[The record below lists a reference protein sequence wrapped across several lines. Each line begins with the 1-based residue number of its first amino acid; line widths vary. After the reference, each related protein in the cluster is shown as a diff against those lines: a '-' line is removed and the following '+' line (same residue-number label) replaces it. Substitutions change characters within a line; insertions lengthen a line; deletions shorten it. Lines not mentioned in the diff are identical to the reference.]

1 MMCIAAVAWRR
12 DLEYPLVVVANRD
25 ERHDRPTAPLAR
37 WADGSGIVAGRDLR
51 SEGTWLG
58 IGERT
63 GRLALITNFRDP
75 VRFNANAPSR
85 GALVTQWLSG
95 DWSRVEDKLGELAR
109 YNGFSLI
116 LTDGHDGWIIDNR
129 TMEHPVAMQAGRT
142 YGLSNGPLARPWPKV
157 KRLLGDIDHVFD
169 GNAGE
174 DALFGPLARTGAN
187 IAADRADAPVF
198 IVDPVY
204 GTRCSTVVIVDAD
217 GRGTI
222 AERRFDQSGT
232 QIGSTRIDVS
242 LNWPRSLNI

>member
-1 MMCIAAVAWRR
+1 MCTAAVAWRR

-25 ERHDRPTAPLAR
+25 ERHDRPAAPLAR
-37 WADGSGIVAGRDLR
+37 WDDGSGIVAGRDLQ
-51 SEGTWLG
+51 SGGTWLG

-75 VRFNANAPSR
+75 DHFDRNAPSR

-95 DWSRVEDKLGELAR
+95 DWSNLEAKRDDLAR

-116 LTDGHDGWIIDNR
+116 LIDGQVGWILDNR
-129 TMEHPVAMQAGRT
+129 TMDHPVAMRAGRT

-157 KRLLGDIDHVFD
+157 ERLLGDIEHVFD
-169 GNAGE
+169 GNHPRE
-174 DALFGPLARTGAN
+174 DALFTPLARIGAN
-187 IAADRADAPVF
+187 VAADRADAPIF

-204 GTRCSTVVIVDAD
+204 GTRCSTVIIIDAG
-217 GRGTI
+217 GRGTM
-222 AERRFDQSGT
+222 AERRFDRSGA

-242 LNWPRSLNI
+242 MNWPRSLNS